1 MRVTAEMFHDRFLSN
16 MHRNMEAI
24 FKAHEQLS
32 SGKRV
37 NRPSDDPTA
46 MSRIVAYRTEISAIG
61 LYKSAIVSATTSLE
75 AMDSAFFNLNDIMIR
90 ARELA
95 LAGATATADADA
107 RRMMA
112 VEVGVLLESAI
123 GVANTKVAGRY
134 VFSGF
139 QSDIPPIN
147 ANTGEFVA
155 DRNTITIDISP
166 DVAVGINIPAYKLF
180 SFTRTDPNDPLNAIL
195 PPYNH
200 NFDTVVPPATPPDAD
215 PISALHTAVGVN
227 NPGEVNSGSPLGG
240 TLIITVGEGDTT
252 PVEIAVASGASL
264 NDIRDAINAA
274 NAGVRADIV
283 NFGVADYRLVI
294 ASDYVGQSGDIR
306 IVVDSPADPQ
316 NTGLHRLA
324 YDPLGVQNMTLGR
337 DIPNYNYIT
346 DTTNPNF
353 YSFNNNHLNESN
365 ILRALHFL
373 KVSLEENDTG
383 RIQKAI
389 DYIGKTSEMVHQLQ
403 AEVGSRISKLDREG
417 DYLADRQHNTTIHL
431 SRAQDADIAKLVSDV
446 AQRQA
451 ALHAMRAVTAE
462 FMGTSLFDFIR

>member
-180 SFTRTDPNDPLNAIL
+180 SFTRTDPNDPPNAIL

-200 NFDTVVPPATPPDAD
+200 NFDIAVPPATPPDAD
-215 PISALHTAVGVN
+215 PISALHTAVGVAEPAN
-227 NPGEVNSGSPLGG
+227 TVSTYGG
-240 TLIITVGEGDTT
+240 TLTITVGEGDTT
-252 PVEIAVASGASL
+252 PVKIAVASGASL

-274 NAGVRADIV
+274 NAGVRANIV
-283 NFGVADYRLVI
+283 DFGIDDHHLVI
-294 ASDYVGQSGDIR
+294 ASDQVGQSGDIR
-306 IVVDSPADPQ
+306 IVVETDDAS
-316 NTGLHRLA
+316 NTGLNQFA

-373 KVSLEENDTG
+373 KVSLEENDAG

-389 DYIGKTSEMVHQLQ
+389 DYIGRTSEMVHQLQ
-403 AEVGSRISKLDREG
+403 AEVGSRLSKLDREG
-417 DYLADRQHNTTIHL
+417 DYLADRQHNTTMHL

>member
-180 SFTRTDPNDPLNAIL
+180 SFTRTDPNDPPNAIL

-200 NFDTVVPPATPPDAD
+200 NFDIAVPPATPPDAD

-240 TLIITVGEGDTT
+240 TLTITVGEGDTT

-283 NFGVADYRLVI
+283 DFGIDDHHLVI
-294 ASDYVGQSGDIR
+294 ASDQVGQSGDIR
-306 IVVDSPADPQ
+306 IVVETGDAP
-316 NTGLHRLA
+316 NTGLNQFA

-373 KVSLEENDTG
+373 KVSLEENDAG

-389 DYIGKTSEMVHQLQ
+389 DYIGRTSEMVHQLQ
-403 AEVGSRISKLDREG
+403 AEVGSRLSKLDREG
-417 DYLADRQHNTTIHL
+417 DYLADRQHNTTMYL

>member
-95 LAGATATADADA
+95 LAGATATADAGA

-112 VEVGVLLESAI
+112 VEVNVLLESAI

-200 NFDTVVPPATPPDAD
+200 NFDIAVPPATPPDAD

-240 TLIITVGEGDTT
+240 TLTITVGEGDTT

-274 NAGVRADIV
+274 NAGVKADIV

-294 ASDYVGQSGDIR
+294 ASDQVGQSGDIR

-373 KVSLEENDTG
+373 KVSLEANDTG

-389 DYIGKTSEMVHQLQ
+389 DYIGRTSEMVHQLQ
-403 AEVGSRISKLDREG
+403 AEVGSRLSKLDREG
-417 DYLADRQHNTTIHL
+417 DYLADRQHNTTMHL

>member
-95 LAGATATADADA
+95 LAGATATADAGA

-112 VEVGVLLESAI
+112 VEVNVLLESAI

-180 SFTRTDPNDPLNAIL
+180 SFTRTDPNDPPNAIL

-200 NFDTVVPPATPPDAD
+200 NFDTAVPPATPPDAD

-240 TLIITVGEGDTT
+240 TLTITVGEHDTT
-252 PVEIAVASGASL
+252 PVAITITAGYSL
-264 NDIRDAINAA
+264 NEVRNAINAA
-274 NAGVRADIV
+274 NAGVKADIV

-306 IVVDSPADPQ
+306 IVVETDDAP
-316 NTGLHRLA
+316 NTGLNQFA

-373 KVSLEENDTG
+373 KVSLEENDAG

-389 DYIGKTSEMVHQLQ
+389 DYIGRTSEMVHQLQ
-403 AEVGSRISKLDREG
+403 AEVGSRLSKLDREG
-417 DYLADRQHNTTIHL
+417 DYLADRQHNTTMHL

>member
-107 RRMMA
+107 RQMMA
-112 VEVGVLLESAI
+112 VEVNVLLESAI

-180 SFTRTDPNDPLNAIL
+180 SFTRTDLNDPLNAIL

-200 NFDTVVPPATPPDAD
+200 NFDIAVPPATPPDAD

-240 TLIITVGEGDTT
+240 TLTITVGEHDTT
-252 PVEIAVASGASL
+252 PVAITITARYSL
-264 NDIRDAINAA
+264 NEVRNAINAA
-274 NAGVRADIV
+274 NAGVKADIV

-294 ASDYVGQSGDIR
+294 ASDQVGQSGDIR
-306 IVVDSPADPQ
+306 IVVETDDAP
-316 NTGLHRLA
+316 NTGLNQFA

-373 KVSLEENDTG
+373 KVSLEENDAG

-389 DYIGKTSEMVHQLQ
+389 DYIGRTSEMVHQLQ
-403 AEVGSRISKLDREG
+403 AEVGSRLSKLDREG
-417 DYLADRQHNTTIHL
+417 DYLADRQHNTTMHL